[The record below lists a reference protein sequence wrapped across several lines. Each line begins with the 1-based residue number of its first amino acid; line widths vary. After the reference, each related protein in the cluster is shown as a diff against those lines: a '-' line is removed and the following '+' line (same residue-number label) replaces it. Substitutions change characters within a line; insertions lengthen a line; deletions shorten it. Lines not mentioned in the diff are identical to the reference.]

1 MNEKQGTP
9 HFLRIARALAMSAGV
24 LSVGGLSAGALQG
37 CASTTT
43 NSDAA
48 TDTATDTAT
57 TSDTVT
63 VADTSTSV
71 DADPCAC
78 VCTGNEAPLPDGGM
92 PPPPPN
98 ACTNEQIG
106 RCCAAVGP
114 LPPPEMGA

>member
-1 MNEKQGTP
+1 MSETQGTP

-24 LSVGGLSAGALQG
+24 LSAAPLAG

-43 NSDAA
+43 GSDAA
-48 TDTATDTAT
+48 VADTANDTAT
-57 TSDTVT
+57 TSDTVI
-63 VADTSTSV
+63 VADTAAPL

-78 VCTGNEAPLPDGGM
+78 VCTGNEAPLPDGGT

-114 LPPPEMGA
+114 LPPPELSA